1 MCFLRCL
8 NDLLIR
14 CRGTSHP
21 DVVADRTAAQ
31 PRILQHHTKATPQRL
46 ALHIPDISTA
56 YADGTRIDI
65 VEPHQQIDQR
75 CLSTAGRT
83 DNCYHLAVFYI
94 QIKILDQLFLRC
106 VGERHM
112 FQTDMAHVIFRQRFC
127 RLRIRNLRF
136 LIDQFKHPARTCNRI
151 LQLCDNTGN
160 FIKWLR
166 ILIRIRQKC
175 RELSDSHHPA
185 YCRKRSGQADSCID
199 KAVDKPG
206 CRIGDG

>member
-1 MCFLRCL
+1 
-8 NDLLIR
+8 
-14 CRGTSHP
+14 
-21 DVVADRTAAQ
+21 
-31 PRILQHHTKATPQRL
+31 
-46 ALHIPDISTA
+46 
-56 YADGTRIDI
+56 
-65 VEPHQQIDQR
+65 
-75 CLSTAGRT
+75 
-83 DNCYHLAVFYI
+83 
-94 QIKILDQLFLRC
+94 
-106 VGERHM
+106 M
-112 FQTDMAHVIFRQRFC
+112 FQTDMAHVIFRQQFF

-175 RELSDSHHPA
+175 RELSNSHHPA

>member
-1 MCFLRCL
+1 MCFLCCL
-8 NDLLIR
+8 DDLFIR
-14 CRGTSHP
+14 CRGTPHP

-31 PRILQHHTKATPQRL
+31 PRILQYHTKGTPQRL
-46 ALHIPDISTA
+46 ALHIPDISTSD
-56 YADGTRIDI
+56 ADGTGIDI
-65 VEPHQQIDQR
+65 IETHQQIDQR
-75 CLSTAGRT
+75 RLSTAGRP
-83 DNCYHLAVFYI
+83 DDSYHLALLYI
-94 QIKILDQLFLRC
+94 QIKILNQLFLRC

-112 FQTDMAHVIFRQRFC
+112 LQADMAHVTFRQWFC

-136 LIDQFKHPARTCNRI
+136 LIDQFKHPSRTCDRI

-175 RELSDSHHPA
+175 RELPDRHHTA
-185 YCRKRSGQADSCID
+185 YCRKCSRQTDSCID

-206 CRIGDG
+206 RRIGD